1 MTEMIQ
7 IGSNAI
13 PAHDGTMMSV
23 QWTVVANASPGFLKA
38 KSTERKIFVIFDLI
52 FFSYEIYICCVIVF
66 MLGYKSTVQRVS

>member
-38 KSTERKIFVIFDLI
+38 KSTERNIFVIFVVD
-52 FFSYEIYICCVIVF
+52 FF
-66 MLGYKSTVQRVS
+66 LLL